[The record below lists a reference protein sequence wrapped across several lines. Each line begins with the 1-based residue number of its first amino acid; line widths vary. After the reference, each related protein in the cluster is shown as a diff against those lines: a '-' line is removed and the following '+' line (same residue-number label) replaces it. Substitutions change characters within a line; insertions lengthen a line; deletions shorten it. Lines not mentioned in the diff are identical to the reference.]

1 MVDIFQEVDE
11 ELRQDRLQQ
20 VWRSY
25 GRFIL
30 VAGLLVIVAAAGGKG
45 WDHYSFTK
53 LIDASHQYEVAE
65 NLLLEG
71 KPDDALALFSNLSEN
86 GFGSYQKLGEI
97 RQAALLKESGNFEA
111 ALDIYSRISKD
122 TSQGKILRD
131 AASLNLVLMKIGRSD
146 QKSENLISYLR
157 PLTEPGRPLRFS
169 AKEVLGLLEMKHGD
183 KKSAE
188 STFKELAENLEAP
201 EPLRARALRL
211 ITVLNS
217 H

>member
-30 VAGLLVIVAAAGGKG
+30 VAGLLVIVATAGWKG

-71 KPDDALALFSNLSEN
+71 KPDDALALFSNLSER
-86 GFGSYQKLGEI
+86 SKL
-97 RQAALLKESGNFEA
+97 RTL
-111 ALDIYSRISKD
+111 
-122 TSQGKILRD
+122 
-131 AASLNLVLMKIGRSD
+131 
-146 QKSENLISYLR
+146 
-157 PLTEPGRPLRFS
+157 
-169 AKEVLGLLEMKHGD
+169 
-183 KKSAE
+183 
-188 STFKELAENLEAP
+188 
-201 EPLRARALRL
+201 
-211 ITVLNS
+211 
-217 H
+217 